1 MINMY
6 SIYDKVERKFSF
18 PFTSNTDEGAVR
30 RMKSADI
37 FKNVSQNDFELF
49 YIGRFDEDGNA
60 SKAFESSS
68 SSVIWAGICRKVD
81 WNLDVKEG
89 SNE

>member
-1 MINMY
+1 MTNMY

-37 FKNVSQNDFELF
+37 FKHVSQNDFELF
-49 YIGRFDEDGNA
+49 YVGRFDEDGNA
-60 SKAFESSS
+60 DPFSSS
-68 SSVIWAGICRKVD
+68 SSVICSAECRKVD
-81 WNLDVKEG
+81 WNLDVKDGE
-89 SNE
+89 NE

>member
-1 MINMY
+1 MTNMY

-37 FKNVSQNDFELF
+37 FKNVSQNDFELYF
-49 YIGRFDEDGNA
+49 VGNFDEDANDDIVCP
-60 SKAFESSS
+60 SCK
-68 SSVIWAGICRKVD
+68 IKKID